1 MKIAIIGAGNGGQA
15 MAAHFSLLN
24 HEVRLYNRS
33 ENRLYPI
40 IKNQGIQL
48 SGALNDFV
56 GIHLITN
63 KIEEAVNGAE
73 IIMVTTTANAHK
85 DLAVHMAPFLEE
97 GQIVVLNPG
106 RTFGALEFSQAIGSH
121 CFSKIRLAEAQS
133 LIYACRADNNG
144 NVNIIG
150 IKNRVMLAAF
160 PSAKTSEIASILN
173 SIYPCFEAVENVL
186 VTGLE
191 NIGSILHPTV
201 ILFNAATIE
210 RGTDFYFYNDMTP
223 RVANVLEQ
231 VDKERLS
238 IGDALGLKLNS
249 ISDWV
254 SYAYEGITGNS
265 LCEKMR
271 NNPAYD
277 QILAPRELRSRL
289 LLEDI
294 PTGIL
299 PMMELAKFLKVPTP
313 LMSSIF
319 NISQALLD
327 ENFKETGRTFKSLGF
342 ENKSIHEFIAS
353 L

>member
-1 MKIAIIGAGNGGQA
+1 
-15 MAAHFSLLN
+15 
-24 HEVRLYNRS
+24 V
-33 ENRLYPI
+33 
-40 IKNQGIQL
+40 
-48 SGALNDFV
+48 
-56 GIHLITN
+56 
-63 KIEEAVNGAE
+63 
-73 IIMVTTTANAHK
+73 
-85 DLAVHMAPFLEE
+85 APFLED

-106 RTFGALEFSQAIGSH
+106 RTFGALEFAQALGKD
-121 CFSKIRLAEAQS
+121 CFAKIILAEAQS
-133 LIYACRADNNG
+133 LIYACRADSNG
-144 NVNIIG
+144 NVKIIG
-150 IKNRVMLAAF
+150 IKNKVMLAAY
-160 PSAKTSEIASILN
+160 PTKNTGEVVKLLN
-173 SIYPCFEAVENVL
+173 SIYPCFVAVENVL

-231 VDKERLS
+231 VDNERIS
-238 IGDALGLKLNS
+238 IGAALGLKLNS
-249 ISDWV
+249 VSNWV
-254 SYAYEGITGNS
+254 SYAYEGITGDT

-299 PMMELAKFLKVPTP
+299 PMMELAKLLKVQTP
-313 LMSSIF
+313 LMNSIF
-319 NISQALLD
+319 NISQALLN
-327 ENFKETGRTFKSLGF
+327 ERFEESGRTIQSLGF
-342 ENKSIHEFIAS
+342 ENKTIHGFISS